1 LKRKDA
7 FIQILHEVT
16 GVPKERIETDMA
28 GMLPEIPGSDDEMPD
43 AEYEQ
48 FLNSLRDEKSCI

>member
-1 LKRKDA
+1 MKRKDA

-16 GVPKERIETDMA
+16 GIPKERIESDMA
-28 GMLPEIPGSDDEMPD
+28 CMLPAIPGSDDEMPD

-48 FLNSLRDEKSCI
+48 FLNGLREEKGCF

>member
-1 LKRKDA
+1 MKRKDA

-16 GVPKERIETDMA
+16 GMSKESIEKDMA
-28 GMLPEIPGSDDEMPD
+28 NMLQEIPGIDDEIPD

-48 FLNSLRDEKSCI
+48 FLDDLRIDGVCF

>member
-1 LKRKDA
+1 MKRKDA

-16 GVPKERIETDMA
+16 GMSKELIEKDMA
-28 GMLPEIPGSDDEMPD
+28 SMLSAIPGSDDEMPE

-48 FLNSLRDEKSCI
+48 FLNDLRTDGVCF

>member
-16 GVPKERIETDMA
+16 GMSKELIEKDMA
-28 GMLPEIPGSDDEMPD
+28 HMLPAIPGIDDEMPD

-48 FLNSLRDEKSCI
+48 FLNGLREDGVCF

>member
-16 GVPKERIETDMA
+16 GMSKELIEKDMA
-28 GMLPEIPGSDDEMPD
+28 NMLSEIPGIDDEMSD

-48 FLNSLRDEKSCI
+48 FLSELRTDGVCL

>member
-1 LKRKDA
+1 MKRKDA

-16 GVPKERIETDMA
+16 GMPKERIEKDMA
-28 GMLPEIPGSDDEMPD
+28 HMLPEIPGIDDEMPD

-48 FLNSLRDEKSCI
+48 FLSELRADGVCF

>member
-1 LKRKDA
+1 MKRKDA

-16 GVPKERIETDMA
+16 GMSKELIEKDMA
-28 GMLPEIPGSDDEMPD
+28 SMLPAIPGIDDEMPD

-48 FLNSLRDEKSCI
+48 FLNDLRTDGVCL